1 MADVYRLIED
11 GGAAVDWLQQA
22 LSVSQTDPRLLQE
35 LGNMYDQDGD
45 KSAAFQ
51 HHYDSYKCFPGD
63 IQVIEWL
70 ASYYIES
77 QFPEKAANY
86 FARASIIEP
95 HEVKWHLMNAS
106 CLRKIG
112 TDVAT
117 LVM

>member
-1 MADVYRLIED
+1 
-11 GGAAVDWLQQA
+11 
-22 LSVSQTDPRLLQE
+22 
-35 LGNMYDQDGD
+35 MYDQEGD

-112 TDVAT
+112 NYNAKINT
-117 LVM
+117 LNLFKNYFISRKTNDAVFFCTG